1 MGVTV
6 RRGRKQ
12 ISVHLPKMVCV
23 VLKGDEYP
31 SVKVY
36 SQGPEEGWPAGGDTT
51 EKLQRHRSSTPES
64 L

>member
-36 SQGPEEGWPAGGDTT
+36 SQGPEGWPAGGDTT